1 MTSCRFC
8 AVKVS
13 GKGAWQAVSN
23 NKAKRAGRF
32 MVFSAVKNERNIA
45 HRPKRQPEKK
55 QQKTFDL
62 GWSNVSNKIDVAQA
76 NDQKCA

>member
-1 MTSCRFC
+1 
-8 AVKVS
+8 
-13 GKGAWQAVSN
+13 
-23 NKAKRAGRF
+23 
-32 MVFSAVKNERNIA
+32 MVFSAVKND
-45 HRPKRQPEKK
+45 RPKRQPEKK